1 MTRPT
6 RRPRPA
12 GPRPR
17 PAGGSAA
24 RAARLAAALDALPQ
38 GVLLL
43 DRRFRVAHANRGLL
57 ELLGQGRRA
66 PHPAPTLE
74 AFLAA
79 GEAAGRLP
87 PGTAAPLA
95 AAWRAHLAHGAETS
109 APLALADGRSLGVT
123 VRRTGNRGWALRL
136 EAGAGDAGGPPE
148 ARDALT
154 GLPDRRVFHDRLA
167 AALERAGRDGSA
179 VAVLCL
185 DLDHFKAVND
195 TLGHPV
201 GDALLRA
208 VAERL
213 RAAACARP
221 TLVARLGGD
230 EFAIV
235 QAGIEQPQGA
245 TALAA
250 APDRAIV
257 GRPTMIDGHQVV
269 IGTSVGIALAPDD
282 GADPDQ
288 LLKNADLALYRAKAD
303 GPRHLPLLRAG
314 DGRPHAG
321 APRARAR
328 PAQARSPRG
337 EFELHY
343 QPLVDLADRAGSAA
357 SRRCCAGATRS
368 AAWCRRP
375 SSSRSPRR
383 SA

>member
-12 GPRPR
+12 GRRPR

-136 EAGAGDAGGPPE
+136 EAGAGDAGDPPE

-154 GLPDRRVFHDRLA
+154 GLPNRRVFHDRLA
-167 AALERAGRDGSA
+167 AALERAGRDGER
-179 VAVLCL
+179 
-185 DLDHFKAVND
+185 
-195 TLGHPV
+195 G
-201 GDALLRA
+201 GRA
-208 VAERL
+208 VPRPRPLQGGQRHARPPG
-213 RAAACARP
+213 RRRPAARRSRSGCASACARP

-230 EFAIV
+230 EFAV
-235 QAGIEQPQGA
+235 LQAGLEQPADAQASGRRAWSRPVGA
-245 TALAA
+245 
-250 APDRAIV
+250 PYDDRA
-257 GRPTMIDGHQVV
+257 
-269 IGTSVGIALAPDD
+269 
-282 GADPDQ
+282 
-288 LLKNADLALYRAKAD
+288 
-303 GPRHLPLLRAG
+303 
-314 DGRPHAG
+314 
-321 APRARAR
+321 
-328 PAQARSPRG
+328 
-337 EFELHY
+337 
-343 QPLVDLADRAGSAA
+343 
-357 SRRCCAGATRS
+357 ATRS
-368 AAWCRRP
+368 
-375 SSSRSPRR
+375 
-383 SA
+383 